1 MAYDLMHP
9 KAPRLSGALL
19 EAVAALLERPSIGK
33 AAAKSLLKA
42 AGIDRFR
49 HLHVPEPPR
58 MHPLAGSGAITA
70 GIEPSPGDL
79 AEALATAGAKGFRF
93 PSVLSYAEA
102 YRQGPTTPTKVADQ
116 VVRTLM
122 EQDQG
127 DPPLY
132 LFVRWNESEIR
143 KQAEEST
150 RRFREGSPRSI
161 LEGVPVPIKDE
172 LDVAGFPTS
181 LGTSF
186 LTTKRAE
193 RDATVVARLREAG
206 AIIVGKANM
215 HEIGIGVTGLNPNY
229 GTPINPYA
237 PWRYPGGSS
246 SGSAAAVALG
256 LAPVAVGADGGGS
269 IRIPAAFCGVAG
281 LKPTYGRVSGRGA
294 GPLVWSVAHIGALGA
309 SVSDLAL
316 LYTAM
321 AGPDEQDPW
330 TLQQPPLGM
339 DRLPPSVEGM
349 RLGIYAPWFED
360 ASDDILEVARGAV
373 ERLTQAGAQV
383 VEIEIPELEN
393 LRAAHLITIV
403 SEQMAAMERYYK
415 DHRTDFGIETRAN
428 LALARRLTVSDYLKA
443 QQIRER
449 GLRQWRK
456 VFASVDAVVTPTTA
470 VLPPKV
476 PEDRLLSGVSDLGG
490 LSEIMRFATPA
501 NLLGYP
507 AISVPAGFVTA
518 HSRHFFHTQEEKDHE
533 GKVYSE
539 VPVGIQFIAPHWE
552 ESRLLRLGAAVEAMV
567 ERPQPRVY
575 FPSMR
580 E

>member
-9 KAPRLSGALL
+9 RAPRLSGALL
-19 EAVAALLERPSIGK
+19 EAVAAILERPTLGK
-33 AAAKSLLKA
+33 PLARKMLNSS
-42 AGIDRFR
+42 GIDQFR
-49 HLHVPEPPR
+49 HIHVPEPPR
-58 MHPLAGSGAITA
+58 MHPVADSHTGTTEAAPSESDLVKLFSGAT
-70 GIEPSPGDL
+70 P
-79 AEALATAGAKGFRF
+79 KGFRF
-93 PSVLSYAEA
+93 PSVSDYAEA
-102 YRQGPTTPTKVADQ
+102 YRQGKTTPSEVAER
-116 VVRTLM
+116 VIRTLH

-132 LFVRWNESEIR
+132 LFIRWNEGEIR
-143 KQAEEST
+143 AQAEEST
-150 RRFREGSPRSI
+150 RRYREGNPRSL
-161 LEGVPVPIKDE
+161 LEGIPIPIKDE
-172 LDVAGFPTS
+172 INVAGYPTS
-181 LGTSF
+181 FGTSF
-186 LTTKRAE
+186 LTTKKAE
-193 RDATVVARLREAG
+193 KDATVVSRLRAAG
-206 AIIVGKANM
+206 AIILGKANM

-281 LKPTYGRVSGRGA
+281 LKGTYGRVSGRGA
-294 GPLVWSVAHIGALGA
+294 GPLVWSVGHIGPLAA
-309 SVSDLAL
+309 SVADLAVL
-316 LYTAM
+316 IAHM
-321 AGPDEQDPW
+321 AGPDEHDPW
-330 TLQQPPLGM
+330 TLGQAPLGFHTA
-339 DRLPPSVEGM
+339 PPSVEGM
-349 RLGIYAPWFED
+349 RLGIYTPWFED
-360 ASDDILEVARGAV
+360 ASDDVLEVARSAV
-373 ERLTQAGAQV
+373 HALTDAGAQI

-393 LRAAHLITIV
+393 LRVAHLITIV
-403 SEQMAAMERYYK
+403 TEQMASMERYYH

-428 LALARRLTVSDYLKA
+428 LALASRLNASDYLKA

-456 VFASVDAVVTPTTA
+456 IFAQVDVVVTPTTA

-476 PEDRLLSGVSDLGG
+476 PEDRLLSGVSDLGS
-490 LSEIMRFATPA
+490 LSEIMRYTTVA
-501 NLLGYP
+501 NLLGFP

-518 HSRHFFHTQEEKDHE
+518 HSRHFLHTQEERDHE

-539 VPVGIQFIAPHWE
+539 VPVGLHFMAPHWE
-552 ESRLLRLGAAVEAMV
+552 EGRLLRLGAAMESMI

-575 FPSMR
+575 FPSMV

>member
-9 KAPRLSGALL
+9 RAPRLSGALL
-19 EAVAALLERPSIGK
+19 EAVAALLERPTLGK
-33 AAAKSLLKA
+33 AAAKSLLKS
-42 AGIDRFR
+42 AGVERFR

-58 MHPLAGSGAITA
+58 MHPIASAAQLTVGR
-70 GIEPSPGDL
+70 EPSETELSDALAPGD
-79 AEALATAGAKGFRF
+79 GPGFRF
-93 PSVLSYAEA
+93 PSVRAYARA
-102 YRQGPTTPTKVADQ
+102 YREGRTTPMQVAEQ
-116 VVRTLM
+116 VVHTLM
-122 EQDQG
+122 VQDRG

-132 LFVRWNESEIR
+132 LFVRWNEAEIR

-150 RRFREGSPRSI
+150 RRYREGNPRSI

-186 LTTKRAE
+186 LTTKRTQQ
-193 RDATVVARLREAG
+193 DATVVSRLREAG
-206 AIIVGKANM
+206 AIILGKANM

-256 LAPVAVGADGGGS
+256 LSPVAVGADGGGS

-281 LKPTYGRVSGRGA
+281 LKPTFARVSTRGA
-294 GPLVWSVAHIGALGA
+294 GPLVWSVGHVGALGS
-309 SVSDLAL
+309 SVADLAL
-316 LYTAM
+316 LYAAM
-321 AGPDEQDPW
+321 AGPDERDPW
-330 TLQQPPLGM
+330 TLQQPPLGL
-339 DRLPPSVEGM
+339 DRLPESVEGV
-349 RLGIYAPWFED
+349 RLGIYTPWFED
-360 ASDDILEVARGAV
+360 ASDDILEVARTAV
-373 ERLTQAGAQV
+373 HRLSEAGAQII
-383 VEIEIPELEN
+383 EIDIPELEN
-393 LRAAHLITIV
+393 LRVAHLITIV
-403 SEQMAAMERYYK
+403 TEQMATMERHYK

-470 VLPPKV
+470 ILPPRV
-476 PEDRLLSGVSDLGG
+476 PEDRLLSGVSDLQG
-490 LSEIMRFATPA
+490 LSEIMRYVTPP
-501 NLLGYP
+501 NLLGFP

-518 HSRHFFHTQEEKDHE
+518 HSRHFLHTQQEKDHE

-552 ESRLLRLGAAVEAMV
+552 EARLLRLGQAVEATV
-567 ERPQPRVY
+567 ERPRPRVY
-575 FPSMR
+575 FPSMVV
-580 E
+580 

>member
-19 EAVAALLERPSIGK
+19 EAVAALLERPTVGK
-33 AAAKSLLKA
+33 PAAKSLLKA
-42 AGIDRFR
+42 AGIDHFR
-49 HLHVPEPPR
+49 HVHVPEPPR
-58 MHPLAGSGAITA
+58 MHPLSATGGVTA
-70 GIEPSPGDL
+70 GREPSELEL
-79 AEALATAGAKGFRF
+79 AEALATGAGGGFQF
-93 PSVLSYAEA
+93 PTLRTYAEA
-102 YRQGPTTPTKVADQ
+102 YRDGSVTPTQVAERVIQ
-116 VVRTLM
+116 TLM
-122 EQDQG
+122 EQDRG

-132 LFVRWNESEIR
+132 LFVRWNEGEIR

-150 RRFREGSPRSI
+150 RRYKEGNPRSI

-193 RDATVVARLREAG
+193 KDATVVTRLREAG
-206 AIIVGKANM
+206 AIILGKANM

-269 IRIPAAFCGVAG
+269 IRVPSAFCGVAG
-281 LKPTYGRVSGRGA
+281 LKPTYARVSSRGE
-294 GPLVWSVAHIGALGA
+294 GPLVWSVAQVGPIAA
-309 SVSDLAL
+309 SVADLAI
-316 LYTAM
+316 LYAAM
-321 AGPDEQDPW
+321 AGPDERDPW
-330 TLQQPPLGM
+330 TMEQPPLGL

-349 RLGIYAPWFED
+349 RLGIYTPWFED
-360 ASDDILEVARGAV
+360 ASDDILEVVRSAV
-373 ERLTQAGAQV
+373 ERLIEAGAQV
-383 VEIEIPELEN
+383 IEIDIPELEN
-393 LRAAHLITIV
+393 LRVAHLITIV
-403 SEQMAAMERYYK
+403 TEQMASMERHYK

-428 LALARRLTVSDYLKA
+428 LALARRLTGSDYLKA

-456 VFASVDAVVTPTTA
+456 IFASVDAVVTPTTA
-470 VLPPKV
+470 ILPPKV
-476 PEDRLLSGVSDLGG
+476 PEDRLLSGVSDLHG
-490 LSEIMRFATPA
+490 LAEIMRYVTPA
-501 NLLGYP
+501 NLLGFP

-518 HSRHFFHTQEEKDHE
+518 HSRHFLHTQEEKDHE

-539 VPVGIQFIAPHWE
+539 VPVGVQFIAPHWE
-552 ESRLLRLGAAVEAMV
+552 EARLLRLGAAVEAAV

-575 FPSMR
+575 FPSMAV
-580 E
+580 